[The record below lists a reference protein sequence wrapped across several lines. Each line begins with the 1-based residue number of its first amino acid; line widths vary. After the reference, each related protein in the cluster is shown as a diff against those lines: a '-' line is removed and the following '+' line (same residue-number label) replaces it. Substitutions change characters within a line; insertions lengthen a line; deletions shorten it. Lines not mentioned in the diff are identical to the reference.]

1 MNERTAV
8 FPGSFDP
15 FTIGHLSI
23 VERGVALFDR
33 LIVAVGI
40 NEHKTTAAETADR
53 IEAIRKAVSRFP
65 NVEVAGYSCLTVDF
79 CHERGAG
86 FILRG
91 VRSIADYE
99 YEMTMA
105 DVNRRIGSIET
116 VLLYSLPEHSAISSS
131 MVRELRSFGH
141 PVDKFLP

>member
-23 VERGVALFDR
+23 VERGAALFDR
-33 LIVAVGI
+33 LTVAVGI
-40 NEHKTTAAETADR
+40 NEHKTSAAETAER
-53 IEAIRKAVSRFP
+53 IEAIREAVSRFK
-65 NVEVAGYSCLTVDF
+65 NVDVASYSCLTVDF
-79 CHERGAG
+79 CHKIGAG

-91 VRSIADYE
+91 VRSVADYE

-105 DVNRRIGSIET
+105 DINRRIGSIET
-116 VLLYSLPEHSAISSS
+116 VLLYSLPEYSAISSS
-131 MVRELRSFGH
+131 MVRELRRFGH
-141 PVDKFLP
+141 PADEFLP